1 MDGMHDLGGKQGFG
15 TVRFVPNAPVFHAD
29 WEVRANAMY
38 PMAVAVG
45 LINMDEYRYAIERME
60 PRHYV
65 AATYYERSLTSVASL
80 MVEKGWVSAADL
92 AQKAGCVFPLAKPG
106 VAGRTNLPNA
116 QDYTVG
122 DRVKVRDDLV
132 AGHVRLPAYLR
143 GKRGEV
149 VGCSPSYPF
158 PDGHAH
164 GVPSDPEPTFDV
176 RFRAQDLWPESAD
189 DAFVHAAIFRSY
201 LQPDR

>member
-15 TVRFVPNAPVFHAD
+15 PVRFVPNAPVFHAD

-80 MVEKGWVSAADL
+80 MVEKGWV
-92 AQKAGCVFPLAKPG
+92 
-106 VAGRTNLPNA
+106 
-116 QDYTVG
+116 
-122 DRVKVRDDLV
+122 
-132 AGHVRLPAYLR
+132 
-143 GKRGEV
+143 
-149 VGCSPSYPF
+149 
-158 PDGHAH
+158 
-164 GVPSDPEPTFDV
+164 
-176 RFRAQDLWPESAD
+176 
-189 DAFVHAAIFRSY
+189 
-201 LQPDR
+201 LQPIWRKKRDVYSRSQSRG

>member
-15 TVRFVPNAPVFHAD
+15 PVRFVPNAPVFHAD

-38 PMAVAVG
+38 PMAVTVG

-106 VAGRTNLPNA
+106 VAGRSNLPNA
-116 QDYTVG
+116 QNYTVG
-122 DRVKVRDDLV
+122 DRVKVRGDLV

-143 GKRGEV
+143 GCPTSACVRQI
-149 VGCSPSYPF
+149 
-158 PDGHAH
+158 
-164 GVPSDPEPTFDV
+164 GVLD
-176 RFRAQDLWPESAD
+176 
-189 DAFVHAAIFRSY
+189 
-201 LQPDR
+201 

>member
-15 TVRFVPNAPVFHAD
+15 PVRFVPNAPVFHAD

-38 PMAVAVG
+38 PMAVTVG

-106 VAGRTNLPNA
+106 VAGRSNLSNA
-116 QDYTVG
+116 QNYTVG

-143 GKRGEV
+143 GKLGEV

-164 GVPSDPEPTFDV
+164 GVPSEPEPTFDV

-201 LQPDR
+201 LKPDR

>member
-15 TVRFVPNAPVFHAD
+15 PVRFVPNAPVFHAD

-38 PMAVAVG
+38 PMAVTVG

-106 VAGRTNLPNA
+106 VAGRSNLSNA
-116 QDYTVG
+116 QNYTVG

-143 GKRGEV
+143 GKLGEV

-164 GVPSDPEPTFDV
+164 GVPSEPEPTFDV

-201 LQPDR
+201 LQPDW

>member
-15 TVRFVPNAPVFHAD
+15 RVRFVSNAPVFHAD

-38 PMAVAVG
+38 PMAVALG

-60 PRHYV
+60 PRQYV

-80 MVEKGWVSAADL
+80 LVEKGWVTEADL
-92 AQKAGCVFPLAKPG
+92 ALKAGCPFPLAKPG
-106 VAGRTNLPNA
+106 VAGRSNRPGA
-116 QDYTVG
+116 VDYRVG

-132 AGHVRLPAYLR
+132 SGHVRLPAYLR
-143 GKRGEV
+143 GKLGEV

-164 GVPSDPEPTFDV
+164 GVPSETEPTFDV
-176 RFRAQDLWPESAD
+176 RFRTQDLWPEST
-189 DAFVHAAIFRSY
+189 DAAYVHAALFRSY
-201 LQPDR
+201 LEPGC

>member
-15 TVRFVPNAPVFHAD
+15 PVRFVPNAPVFHAD

-38 PMAVAVG
+38 PLAVAVG

-92 AQKAGCVFPLAKPG
+92 AKKAGCVFPLAKPG
-106 VAGRTNLPNA
+106 VAGRSNMPNA
-116 QDYTVG
+116 QDYAVG

-132 AGHVRLPAYLR
+132 AGHVRLPAYM
-143 GKRGEV
+143 G
-149 VGCSPSYPF
+149 
-158 PDGHAH
+158 
-164 GVPSDPEPTFDV
+164 
-176 RFRAQDLWPESAD
+176 FRTALSSRT
-189 DAFVHAAIFRSY
+189 IS
-201 LQPDR
+201 

>member
-15 TVRFVPNAPVFHAD
+15 PVRFVPNAPVFHAD
-29 WEVRANAMY
+29 WEVQANAMY

-80 MVEKGWVSAADL
+80 MVEKGWISKADL
-92 AQKAGCVFPLAKPG
+92 ALKAGCPFPLSKRG
-106 VAGRTNLPNA
+106 VAGRSNVPDA
-116 QDYTVG
+116 QDYSVG
-122 DRVKVRDDLV
+122 DRVRVRDDLV
-132 AGHVRLPAYLR
+132 SGHVRLPAYLR
-143 GKRGEV
+143 GKCGEV
-149 VGCSPSYPF
+149 VGCSPAYPF

-164 GVPSDPEPTFDV
+164 GVRSEPEPTFDV
-176 RFRAQDLWPESAD
+176 RFRSQDLWPESTD
-189 DAFVHAAIFRSY
+189 TVFVHAAIFRSY
-201 LQPDR
+201 LEPDR